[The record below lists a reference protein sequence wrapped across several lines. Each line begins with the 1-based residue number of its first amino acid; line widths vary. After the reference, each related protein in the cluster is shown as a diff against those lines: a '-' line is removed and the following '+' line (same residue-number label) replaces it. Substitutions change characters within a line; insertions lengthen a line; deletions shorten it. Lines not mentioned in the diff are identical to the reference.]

1 MGWIT
6 RVHSIRCNVPPLFP
20 FNREPASPD
29 KATCNLSQLV
39 LFTVSRFSGS
49 VLYLSP
55 IDPLSHSYPSIF
67 PPQLPYSAFFIPYF
81 AFLEPRIEWGELCV
95 CLCVC
100 VCACVCPTFAA
111 TGKVY
116 NRPRLTERSN
126 IVSADRLNRIHD
138 EKGHGYAINDHK
150 IGGEDDKRVEKEDS
164 NSSIPFKEK
173 SKERDNET
181 SSNDRRILM
190 KASDVTSKKV
200 VWRWLN

>member
-39 LFTVSRFSGS
+39 LFSVSRFSGS

-55 IDPLSHSYPSIF
+55 MDPLSHSYPSIF
-67 PPQLPYSAFFIPYF
+67 PPRLPHSAFFHPLF
-81 AFLEPRIEWGELCV
+81 CLPRTSNRTNWV
-95 CLCVC
+95 CI
-100 VCACVCPTFAA
+100 CVCPTFAA

-116 NRPRLTERSN
+116 NRSRLTERSN
-126 IVSADRLNRIHD
+126 IVSAESSRIHD
-138 EKGHGYAINDHK
+138 EKGHSYAINDHK

-164 NSSIPFKEK
+164 NSIDSI
-173 SKERDNET
+173 
-181 SSNDRRILM
+181 
-190 KASDVTSKKV
+190 
-200 VWRWLN
+200 